1 MKLVYDTLGENA
13 EKYTIVFKFVVIDTY
28 KQVYVFDI
36 TQETM
41 ASWASGLEGVIK
53 VGAYH
58 YDKRNYQLPYD
69 FLTRNIKL

>member
-13 EKYTIVFKFVVIDTY
+13 EKYAIVFKFVVIDTY

-41 ASWASGLEGVIK
+41 SSWASGLEGVIK
-53 VGAYH
+53 VAAYH